1 MTKELILAE
10 WRRAQDALRAADLLT
25 AEQCYTDAVSR
36 TYYAVF
42 HAAKAALH
50 AQGIAA
56 ETHSA
61 VRRMF
66 GLHLIKTRLIEE
78 TYAVHLGESFD
89 DRLSADYDP
98 EVTVSRKEARSEC
111 RQTRRFLTRIRQF
124 LLAKGFSNREL
135 RQKAAPKK

>member
-10 WRRAQDALRAADLLT
+10 WRRPQDALRAADLLT
-25 AEQCYTDAVSR
+25 AEQCYADAVSR
-36 TYYAVF
+36 TYYAVL

-50 AQGIAA
+50 AQGVAA

-66 GLHLIKTRLIEE
+66 GLHLIKTRLIEKK
-78 TYAVHLGESFD
+78 YGVHLGESFD

-98 EVTVSRKEARSEC
+98 EVAFSRKETRDEC
-111 RQTRRFLTRIRQF
+111 RQARKFLTRIREF
-124 LLAKGFSNREL
+124 LQARGFTSREL
-135 RQKAAPKK
+135 RKRSAKK

>member
-1 MTKELILAE
+1 L
-10 WRRAQDALRAADLLT
+10 
-25 AEQCYTDAVSR
+25 
-36 TYYAVF
+36 

-66 GLHLIKTRLIEE
+66 GLHLTKTRLIEKR
-78 TYAVHLGESFD
+78 YAVHLGESFD

-98 EVTVSRKEARSEC
+98 EVTFSRKEARNEC

-135 RQKAAPKK
+135 RQKRGHKK